1 MGVKGITLQL
11 DKERHLRLT
20 LRSLEAFKE
29 KTGKDILKGGLKT
42 DDFEV
47 RDWATL
53 ICLSLQHED
62 PELTVDYVMENF
74 ELADFLEAMKAILK
88 AFKKQVA
95 SVPGGAAPLAPAS
108 EEKPVG

>member
-42 DDFEV
+42 EELEM

-53 ICLSLQHED
+53 VCLGFQHED
-62 PELTVDYVMENF
+62 PELTVDYVMDNF
-74 ELADFLEAMKAILK
+74 DLADFLEIMKAILK
-88 AFKKQVA
+88 SFKKQVA
-95 SVPGGAAPLAPAS
+95 EVPGGAVPLAPVTA
-108 EEKPVG
+108 EKSGG